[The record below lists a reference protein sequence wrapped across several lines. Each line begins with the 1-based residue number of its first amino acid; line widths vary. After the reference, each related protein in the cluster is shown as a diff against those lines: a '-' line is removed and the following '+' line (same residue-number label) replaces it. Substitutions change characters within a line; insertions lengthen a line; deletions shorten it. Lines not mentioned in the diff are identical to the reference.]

1 MRKNVK
7 AVVYGPA
14 NDTDRM
20 HGYRNVRWVE
30 NASLGL
36 RPVDFAD
43 RIVDLRHKG
52 WFTEDDGDNGEVYRG
67 TVYQLPAR
75 NGEEQFVFGYAD
87 PNNDDC
93 ALLCFDVETDKQ
105 DAAHAADS
113 FAGRFA
119 EAARDFNRT
128 WQAGERYRQLDDE
141 IKDMRKEALDI
152 GAEMRGA
159 RKVGVIAAATICVT
173 LRNRIMTLYRHIQ
186 KARKERA
193 ELFGTYGRLDGFT
206 E

>member
-1 MRKNVK
+1 MRKNIK
-7 AVVYGPA
+7 AVVYGPT
-14 NDTDRM
+14 NDTERM

-30 NASLGL
+30 NVSLGL

-93 ALLCFDVETDKQ
+93 ALLCFDIETDKQ
-105 DAAHAADS
+105 DAARAADS
-113 FAGRFA
+113 FAKRFA
-119 EAARDFNRT
+119 EAARGFNRT

-152 GAEMRGA
+152 GTEMRGA
-159 RKVGVIAAATICVT
+159 RKANVTAPTICAT
-173 LRNRIMTLYRHIQ
+173 LRRQIMALYRRIQ
-186 KARKERA
+186 EARKERS
-193 ELFGTYGRLDGFT
+193 ELFDTYGRLDGFT